1 MEKNTHSQK
10 EILIFN
16 AVTKLMNEGAKPH
29 SIKVADIAK
38 EAGIGKGTIY
48 DYFKS
53 KEEILEKALLYN
65 INIEFYDSMEKIK
78 VGESFKDKFYIIL
91 DIIKNSAKDYSA
103 ASNILFSS
111 LSHCEFREILEKN
124 KDCFNEKYDLLKKAI
139 NDLASLG
146 ILEGI
151 IKEQEDKDYQVMVF
165 ESVVMGFGNTI
176 CINNECDT
184 KRIENAKDRAYKLL
198 IKGLN

>member
-1 MEKNTHSQK
+1 VEKNTHSQK

-16 AVTKLMNEGAKPH
+16 AVTKLMNEGYKPY

-53 KEEILEKALLYN
+53 KEEILEKALFYN
-65 INIEFYDSMEKIK
+65 INMELNESIK
-78 VGESFKDKFYIIL
+78 KLKLGESFKDKFYIIL
-91 DIIKNSAKDYSA
+91 DIIENGAKDYSS

-111 LSHCEFREILEKN
+111 LSHCEFREILENN
-124 KDCFNEKYDLLKKAI
+124 KDCVNKKYDLLKKSI
-139 NDLASLG
+139 NDLASIG
-146 ILEGI
+146 VLEGI
-151 IKEQEDKDYQVMVF
+151 IKEQEDENYQIMVF

-176 CINNECDT
+176 CTNSEVDI
-184 KRIENAKDRAYKLL
+184 KSIENAKDRAYKLL